1 MRIVFLGAPGAGKG
15 TQAKKIQEKY
25 QIPHVST
32 GDLLREAVVNKTKLG
47 KVAKAAMDAGQLVS
61 DEIVLA
67 IIRERM
73 GFADTRRGFI
83 LDGFPRNLVQAQA
96 LDEMLEGLGMPLD
109 LAVHMVVDF
118 DVLFRR
124 LTGRRTCVGCG
135 RLYNIYTSPP
145 VMEGRCDHCGRRLK
159 LRADDN
165 EETISN
171 RLRIYETQTKP
182 VVDYYAERDKL
193 STLEAVGDIEA
204 IAKQL
209 VVLLDN
215 AKKDMASTMTAG
227 EAIARVERAK
237 AKAAKAKPAAASDSS
252 GASAEAETDET
263 TTKRK
268 ASVKKKTAK
277 KATPK
282 KKASKKKATTKKKAT
297 KKKASKKR
305 SAKKKVAKKKVTK
318 KKATKKKAAKK
329 KVTKKKATK
338 KRTTKKKASKKRS
351 AKKKVAKK
359 KVTKKKATKKK
370 TAKKKVA
377 KKKVAKK
384 KATKKRTT
392 KKKAS
397 KKRSTKKKVA
407 KKKVTKK
414 KVAKKKA
421 TKKKSTKRKVAKKKA
436 AKKKRVAKKAPK
448 KKKKTRR
455 R

>member
-159 LRADDN
+159 QRADDN

-193 STLEAVGDIEA
+193 TTLEAVGDIDA
-204 IAKQL
+204 IAKKL

-237 AKAAKAKPAAASDSS
+237 ATEAAKQGGSEESESPSLDEKKKSKASD
-252 GASAEAETDET
+252 
-263 TTKRK
+263 
-268 ASVKKKTAK
+268 K
-277 KATPK
+277 KAP
-282 KKASKKKATTKKKAT
+282 
-297 KKKASKKR
+297 
-305 SAKKKVAKKKVTK
+305 KKVA
-318 KKATKKKAAKK
+318 KKKAAKK
-329 KVTKKKATK
+329 KVTKKKASKKKKTK
-338 KRTTKKKASKKRS
+338 KKPSKKKTSAKKTTKKKASKKR
-351 AKKKVAKK
+351 
-359 KVTKKKATKKK
+359 
-370 TAKKKVA
+370 TA
-377 KKKVAKK
+377 
-384 KATKKRTT
+384 
-392 KKKAS
+392 
-397 KKRSTKKKVA
+397 KKKVA

-421 TKKKSTKRKVAKKKA
+421 KKKTTKKTTRKKVAKKKA
-436 AKKKRVAKKAPK
+436 TKRKKTAKKKATKKRVTKKRAAKKKVAKKKASKKRKTTKRVARKKPAKKKVAKKKTTKRKSAKKKTTKKRVVKKKAGK
-448 KKKKTRR
+448 KKKKARR

>member
-159 LRADDN
+159 QRADDN

-193 STLEAVGDIEA
+193 TTLEAVGDIDA
-204 IAKQL
+204 IAKKL

-237 AKAAKAKPAAASDSS
+237 ATEAAKQGGSEESESPSLDEKKKSKASD
-252 GASAEAETDET
+252 
-263 TTKRK
+263 
-268 ASVKKKTAK
+268 K
-277 KATPK
+277 KAP
-282 KKASKKKATTKKKAT
+282 
-297 KKKASKKR
+297 
-305 SAKKKVAKKKVTK
+305 
-318 KKATKKKAAKK
+318 KKKAAKK
-329 KVTKKKATK
+329 KVTKKKASKKKKTK
-338 KRTTKKKASKKRS
+338 KKPSKKKTSAKKTTKKKASKKR
-351 AKKKVAKK
+351 
-359 KVTKKKATKKK
+359 
-370 TAKKKVA
+370 TA
-377 KKKVAKK
+377 
-384 KATKKRTT
+384 
-392 KKKAS
+392 
-397 KKRSTKKKVA
+397 KKKVA

-421 TKKKSTKRKVAKKKA
+421 KKKTTKKTTRKKVAKKKA
-436 AKKKRVAKKAPK
+436 TKRKKTAKKKATKKRVTKKRAAKKKVAKKKASKKRKTTKRVARKKPAKKKVAKKKTTKRKSAKKKTTKKRVVKKKAGK
-448 KKKKTRR
+448 KKKKARR